1 LEKYEQ
7 SGGIYFMYFS
17 YKKKVYCCFV
27 HHIVLGDS
35 GLFLD
40 FQPDEIIKVCNEDV
54 GLKSYLTEMKRRRRK
69 KKLNYYLRGS
79 F

>member
-1 LEKYEQ
+1 
-7 SGGIYFMYFS
+7 
-17 YKKKVYCCFV
+17 
-27 HHIVLGDS
+27 LGDS